1 MPTVK
6 VRDINLYYELYG
18 KGDPIIF
25 SHGMLDDCSVWKAQ
39 TNILAQKHTVILYD
53 HRGHGKSDKPRGD
66 YSVQTLADD
75 LNSLILGL
83 HLDKVALIGH
93 SLGGMTALTL
103 TLDHPDRVSK
113 LVLVSTTASARLPFR
128 LPLVGTIIAGLV
140 SLVPYGMFARRMQ
153 GRKVYRPPEEVIN
166 PGLHRPTQVP
176 KYAVYACVRGMV
188 TNYDVGSR
196 VSQIQAPTL
205 IVAGERERGI
215 SVRMSRFLHR
225 EIKGSRLEVIPNCGH
240 VVMIEK
246 PVELSNI
253 LTGFLG

>member
-6 VRDINLYYELYG
+6 VRDISLYYELYG

-25 SHGMLDDCSVWKAQ
+25 SHGMLDDSSVWRAQ
-39 TNILAQKHTVILYD
+39 TDILAQKHTVILYD

-66 YSVQTLADD
+66 YSVQTLSDD
-75 LNSLILGL
+75 LNGLILGL
-83 HLDKVALIGH
+83 NLDKVTLVGH
-93 SLGGMTALTL
+93 SLGGMTVLTL

-113 LVLVSTTASARLPFR
+113 LVLVSTTASTLVQ
-128 LPLVGTIIAGLV
+128 LPLVGTIIAGLG

-153 GRKVYRPPEEVIN
+153 GLKVYRPSEEVIN
-166 PGLHRPTQVP
+166 PGLERAAQVP
-176 KYAVYACVRGMV
+176 EYVAYACIRGLV
-188 TNYDVGSR
+188 TNYDVRRR

-205 IVAGERERGI
+205 IVAGERDRGI

-225 EIKGSRLEVIPNCGH
+225 EIKESRLEVIPKCGH
-240 VVMIEK
+240 VLMIEK
-246 PVELSNI
+246 PVEFNNI

>member
-6 VRDINLYYELYG
+6 VRDISLYYEQYG
-18 KGDPIIF
+18 KGEPVIF

-39 TNILAQKHTVILYD
+39 TDILAQKHTVILYD

-75 LNSLILGL
+75 LNGLILGL
-83 HLDKVALIGH
+83 NLDKVTLVGH
-93 SLGGMTALTL
+93 SLGGMTVLML

-113 LVLVSTTASARLPFR
+113 LVLVSTTASTLVQ
-128 LPLVGTIIAGLV
+128 LPLVGTIIAGLG

-153 GRKVYRPPEEVIN
+153 GRKGYSPPEEVIN
-166 PGLHRPTQVP
+166 PDLERATQVP
-176 KYAVYACVRGMV
+176 KYVAYACIRGMV
-188 TNYDVGSR
+188 TNYDVRRR

-205 IVAGERERGI
+205 IVAGERDRGI

-225 EIKGSRLEVIPNCGH
+225 EIKGARLEVIPNCGH

-246 PVELSNI
+246 PVEFNNI